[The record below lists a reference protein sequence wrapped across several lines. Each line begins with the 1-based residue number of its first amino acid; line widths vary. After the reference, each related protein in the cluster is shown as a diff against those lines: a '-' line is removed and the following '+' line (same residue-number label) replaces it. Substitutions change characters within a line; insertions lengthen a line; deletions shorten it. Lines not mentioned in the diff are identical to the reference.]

1 MKTRESTRQV
11 LLYET
16 IGFGIIIAVSWFDEL
31 IGLPHLIWGT
41 EHLPDWREAT
51 LETTVAILVAIP
63 TLAITKHFV
72 RRLHHLEGFLTVC
85 AWCRRVEHDGRWLP
99 IEQFFD
105 RGFDVQTSHGMCTDC
120 YEKAQREFSATS
132 LGAA

>member
-1 MKTRESTRQV
+1 MRTIESTRAV

-31 IGLPHLIWGT
+31 ISLPHLIWGV
-41 EHLPDWREAT
+41 EHHPDYREAA
-51 LETTVAILVAIP
+51 LETAVAILVAIP
-63 TLAITKHFV
+63 MLVITKRLVAH
-72 RRLHHLEGFLTVC
+72 LHHLKGFLIVC

-105 RGFDVQTSHGMCTDC
+105 QGFDVQTSHGMCADC
-120 YEKAQREFSATS
+120 LEKAQRDLSATGR
-132 LGAA
+132 GAA